1 MKMKRLIAR
10 LIEWMS
16 ARGIDAQDI
25 IDYVSYIMQ

>member
-16 ARGIDAQDI
+16 ARGFDAKDI
-25 IDYVSYIMQ
+25 IDCMRYITQ

>member
-16 ARGIDAQDI
+16 ARDFDAQDI
-25 IDYVSYIMQ
+25 IDCIRCITQ